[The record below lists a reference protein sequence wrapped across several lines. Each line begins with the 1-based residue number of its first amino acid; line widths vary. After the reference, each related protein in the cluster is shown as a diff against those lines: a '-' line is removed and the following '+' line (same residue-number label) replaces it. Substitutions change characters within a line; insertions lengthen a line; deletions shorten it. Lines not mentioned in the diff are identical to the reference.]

1 MELDIIKAV
10 DPEVEEYIKEEL
22 KRQEDTIELIASE
35 NITSQAVMAACG
47 SVLTN
52 KYAEGK
58 PHKRYYNGCEVV
70 DKIEGLVSKEAIVNK
85 MNNYL

>member
-35 NITSQAVMAACG
+35 NITS
-47 SVLTN
+47 
-52 KYAEGK
+52 
-58 PHKRYYNGCEVV
+58 
-70 DKIEGLVSKEAIVNK
+70 
-85 MNNYL
+85 